1 MKFWMKFGINSWFD
15 GMNSYYEIN
24 VLNSYMK
31 YMYELIMWTKW
42 TKDRDGEQEVCP
54 YLRVEQE
61 LRELLA
67 EEHLAGTYVF
77 YILNSYYWF
86 I

>member
-1 MKFWMKFGINSWFD
+1 
-15 GMNSYYEIN
+15 
-24 VLNSYMK
+24 MK

-54 YLRVEQE
+54 YKRKVEQV

-67 EEHLAGTYVF
+67 DKRLAGAHVF
-77 YILNSYYWF
+77 HILNS
-86 I
+86 